1 VGSLLTPHRRKM
13 ILNSISLIT
22 NSKTSISVGSV
33 DSEYLENMFVRGE
46 HIFLVDNDA
55 SIIQIVDISN
65 FKFSLR
71 GKYKYKS
78 EDFYSLRVV
87 DEYCYIAGGESG
99 IEILDISDTN
109 NPVLQKRVKIPA
121 FSIDVS
127 ANGDYLYAKDNIS
140 FTSAFAIN
148 VLKIQEDGS
157 LVLVNTVKVP
167 EHSDFSIKDGVIY
180 YLEVED

>member
-13 ILNSISLIT
+13 ILNSISLIS

-33 DSEYLENMFVRGE
+33 DSEYLENMFTSGE
-46 HIFLVDNDA
+46 HIFLIDNEN

-65 FKFSLR
+65 SKFSLR

-109 NPVLQKRVKIPA
+109 NPAFVKRVKIPA
-121 FSIDVS
+121 FSIDV
-127 ANGDYLYAKDNIS
+127 NGDYLYAKDNIS
-140 FTSAFAIN
+140 YASSFAIN
-148 VLKIQEDGS
+148 VLKIEEDGG
-157 LVLVNTVKVP
+157 LVLVNTVSIP
-167 EHSDFSIKDGVIY
+167 EHSDFLVKDGVIY

>member
-1 VGSLLTPHRRKM
+1 M
-13 ILNSISLIT
+13 ILNSISLIS

-33 DSEYLENMFVRGE
+33 DSEYLENMFTSGE
-46 HIFLVDNDA
+46 HIFLIDNEN

-65 FKFSLR
+65 SKFSLR

-78 EDFYSLRVV
+78 EDFYSLSVV

-109 NPVLQKRVKIPA
+109 NPAFVKRVKIPA
-121 FSIDVS
+121 FSIDV
-127 ANGDYLYAKDNIS
+127 NGNYLYAKDNIS
-140 FTSAFAIN
+140 YASSFAIN
-148 VLKIQEDGS
+148 VLKIQEDGG
-157 LVLVNTVKVP
+157 LVLVNTVKIP
-167 EHSDFSIKDGVIY
+167 EHSDFAIKDGVIY

>member
-1 VGSLLTPHRRKM
+1 M
-13 ILNSISLIT
+13 ILNSISLIS
-22 NSKTSISVGSV
+22 NSKTSISVG
-33 DSEYLENMFVRGE
+33 DEYLENMFVRGE

-65 FKFSLR
+65 SKFSLR

-78 EDFYSLRVV
+78 EDFYSLSVV
-87 DEYCYIAGGESG
+87 DECAYIAGGESG

-127 ANGDYLYAKDNIS
+127 ANGKYLYAKDNIS
-140 FTSAFAIN
+140 YASSFAIN
-148 VLKIQEDGS
+148 VLKIQEDGG
-157 LVLVNTVKVP
+157 LVLVNTVSIP
-167 EHSDFSIKDGVIY
+167 EHSDFAIKDGVIY
-180 YLEVED
+180 YLED

>member
-13 ILNSISLIT
+13 ILNSISLIS
-22 NSKTSISVGSV
+22 NSKTSISVG
-33 DSEYLENMFVRGE
+33 DEYLENMFVRGE

-65 FKFSLR
+65 SKFSLR

-78 EDFYSLRVV
+78 EDFYSLSVV
-87 DEYCYIAGGESG
+87 DECAYIAGGESG

-127 ANGDYLYAKDNIS
+127 ANGKYLYAKDNIS
-140 FTSAFAIN
+140 YASSFAIN
-148 VLKIQEDGS
+148 VLKIQEDGG
-157 LVLVNTVKVP
+157 LVLVNTVSIP
-167 EHSDFSIKDGVIY
+167 EHSDFAIKDGVIY
-180 YLEVED
+180 YLED

>member
-13 ILNSISLIT
+13 ILNSISLIS
-22 NSKTSISVGSV
+22 NSKTSISVG
-33 DSEYLENMFVRGE
+33 DEYLENMFVRGE

-65 FKFSLR
+65 SKFSLR

-78 EDFYSLRVV
+78 EDFYSLSVV
-87 DEYCYIAGGESG
+87 DECAYIAGGESG

-127 ANGDYLYAKDNIS
+127 ANGKYLYAKDNIS
-140 FTSAFAIN
+140 YASSFAIN
-148 VLKIQEDGS
+148 VLKIQEDGG
-157 LVLVNTVKVP
+157 LVLVNTVSIP
-167 EHSDFSIKDGVIY
+167 EHSDFVVKDGVIY
-180 YLEVED
+180 YLED

>member
-1 VGSLLTPHRRKM
+1 M
-13 ILNSISLIT
+13 ILNSISLIS

-33 DSEYLENMFVRGE
+33 DSEYLENMFTRGE
-46 HIFLVDNDA
+46 HIFLIDNEN

-65 FKFSLR
+65 SKFSLR

-78 EDFYSLRVV
+78 EDFYSLSVV

-109 NPVLQKRVKIPA
+109 NPAFVKRVKIPA
-121 FSIDVS
+121 FSIDV
-127 ANGDYLYAKDNIS
+127 NGNYLYAKDNIS
-140 FTSAFAIN
+140 YASSFAIN
-148 VLKIQEDGS
+148 VLKIQEDGG
-157 LVLVNTVKVP
+157 LVLVNTVKIP
-167 EHSDFSIKDGVIY
+167 EHSDFAIKDGVIY

>member
-13 ILNSISLIT
+13 ILNSISLIS
-22 NSKTSISVGSV
+22 NSIESISVGLG
-33 DSEYLENMFVRGE
+33 YLENMFTSGE
-46 HIFLVDNDA
+46 LIFIIDNEN

-65 FKFSLR
+65 SKFSLR

-78 EDFYSLRVV
+78 EDFYSLSVV

-109 NPVLQKRVKIPA
+109 NPAFVKRVKIPA
-121 FSIDVS
+121 FSIDV
-127 ANGDYLYAKDNIS
+127 NGNYLYAKDNIS
-140 FTSAFAIN
+140 YASSFAIN
-148 VLKIQEDGS
+148 VLEIQEDGGIF
-157 LVLVNTVKVP
+157 LRNTVKIP
-167 EHSDFSIKDGVIY
+167 EHSDFVVKDGVIY

>member
-1 VGSLLTPHRRKM
+1 MGSLLTPHRRKM
-13 ILNSISLIT
+13 ILNSISLIS
-22 NSKTSISVGSV
+22 NSKTSISVG
-33 DSEYLENMFVRGE
+33 DEYLENMFVRGE

-65 FKFSLR
+65 SKFSLR

-78 EDFYSLRVV
+78 EDFYSLSVV
-87 DEYCYIAGGESG
+87 DECAYIAGGESG

-127 ANGDYLYAKDNIS
+127 ANGKYLYAKDNIS
-140 FTSAFAIN
+140 YASSFAIN
-148 VLKIQEDGS
+148 VLKIQEDGG
-157 LVLVNTVKVP
+157 LVLVNTVSIP
-167 EHSDFSIKDGVIY
+167 EHSDFAIKDGVIY
-180 YLEVED
+180 YLED

>member
-13 ILNSISLIT
+13 ILNSISLIS

-33 DSEYLENMFVRGE
+33 DSEYLENMFTSGE
-46 HIFLVDNDA
+46 HIFLIDNEN

-65 FKFSLR
+65 SKFSLR
-71 GKYKYKS
+71 GKYEYKS

-87 DEYCYIAGGESG
+87 DECAYIAGGESG

-109 NPVLQKRVKIPA
+109 NPAFVKRVKIPA
-121 FSIDVS
+121 FSIDV
-127 ANGDYLYAKDNIS
+127 NGDYLYAKDNIS
-140 FTSAFAIN
+140 YASSFAIN
-148 VLKIQEDGS
+148 VLKIEEDGG
-157 LVLVNTVKVP
+157 LVLVNTISVP
-167 EHSDFSIKDGVIY
+167 EHSDFVVKDGVIY